1 VIEDDYLWGYDRQ
14 RKLMMK
20 VERSKNRLYYLDLD
34 RVDPVF
40 QDKSKSVTHDII
52 CEKEKSWHPAEAK
65 GADGVDIPAKHAKKH
80 ARYMPR
86 LCQEILN
93 FAVASINE
101 GRTCTGQPEGSATL
115 GSNQASSSG
124 LRWPEVGGPEGSGS
138 PGEDPSGGLAKGEGQ
153 SSSVTRLNNALDVRL
168 ETCGSIANRPSSLCV
183 VKPEEAP
190 REELDPEE
198 ASGAHV
204 PEGRE
209 ISAVNGLGKSSEGIS
224 PVRRCLGQKDRPE
237 TYELEDGSFKERS
250 EISVASHASHER
262 KLAFLGKLREL
273 ATRYMFS
280 FGQEYR
286 PAVNRVGYSSTRE
299 DFVEREYLF
308 TKEEVKAEDAD
319 MDGKRQAMEKPTKVK
334 AVTWKTQGTTKAMLT
349 RTVKTVKAIP
359 RVTPTQSKWR
369 IWDPGRGE
377 AHVVLRGVIVRIKHD
392 PTPAGCRVL
401 RPYTYRIRVSG

>member
-1 VIEDDYLWGYDRQ
+1 MEIVTLVEEKVYLHDKRGTKTGGNVWCLDTGASNHMTGHKSLFSELNLSVGGTVQFGDGSTVDIAGRGNVLLKLSSGHKVLTNVYYVPKLKRNSISLGQLTERGCKIVLEDEFLWGYDRQ
-14 RKLMMK
+14 RQLMMK

-34 RVDPVF
+34 RVDPIYDGFSVGKLRSAPCRR
-40 QDKSKSVTHDII
+40 KSKLVRHDII
-52 CEKEKSWHPAEAK
+52 CEEEKSRHPA
-65 GADGVDIPAKHAKKH
+65 AKKH
-80 ARYMPR
+80 ARYTPR

-101 GRTCTGQPEGSATL
+101 GCTCTGQPEGSATL

-124 LRWPEVGGPEGSGS
+124 PRWPEVGGPEGSGS

-237 TYELEDGSFKERS
+237 TYELENGSFFLSKK
-250 EISVASHASHER
+250 R
-262 KLAFLGKLREL
+262 KWQF
-273 ATRYMFS
+273 
-280 FGQEYR
+280 
-286 PAVNRVGYSSTRE
+286 
-299 DFVEREYLF
+299 
-308 TKEEVKAEDAD
+308 
-319 MDGKRQAMEKPTKVK
+319 
-334 AVTWKTQGTTKAMLT
+334 
-349 RTVKTVKAIP
+349 
-359 RVTPTQSKWR
+359 
-369 IWDPGRGE
+369 
-377 AHVVLRGVIVRIKHD
+377 
-392 PTPAGCRVL
+392 
-401 RPYTYRIRVSG
+401 

>member
-1 VIEDDYLWGYDRQ
+1 
-14 RKLMMK
+14 
-20 VERSKNRLYYLDLD
+20 
-34 RVDPVF
+34 
-40 QDKSKSVTHDII
+40 
-52 CEKEKSWHPAEAK
+52 
-65 GADGVDIPAKHAKKH
+65 
-80 ARYMPR
+80 
-86 LCQEILN
+86 
-93 FAVASINE
+93 
-101 GRTCTGQPEGSATL
+101 
-115 GSNQASSSG
+115 
-124 LRWPEVGGPEGSGS
+124 
-138 PGEDPSGGLAKGEGQ
+138 
-153 SSSVTRLNNALDVRL
+153 
-168 ETCGSIANRPSSLCV
+168 

-334 AVTWKTQGTTKAMLT
+334 AVTWKTQGTTKAMST